1 MSLDTLGAIAGF
13 VFTLFIFSYLL
24 SDNPLYRLAIYIFI
38 GLTAAFTLIVTVE
51 SLLPYMA
58 ALIRLLT
65 SSALDSDPFPAI
77 SFIAAL
83 ILIIPVLIGRLPGR
97 GITLGLLIAVGS
109 AVAVL
114 GTLTGTLL
122 PMAISTGRAL
132 RPEANLFNGLVLLLG
147 VCTSLIY
154 FQYGA
159 KRVSEGQPERGFWV
173 RFFSGIGQVFIVVTL
188 GVLYGTAILTSL
200 TILTARISV
209 LANLVKG
216 A

>member
-1 MSLDTLGAIAGF
+1 MSLDTLGALAGF

-24 SDNPLYRLAIYIFI
+24 SDNPLYRLTIYIFI

-51 SLLPYMA
+51 SLLPFMA

-65 SSALDSDPFPAI
+65 NSAAESDPFPAI

-97 GITLGLLIAVGS
+97 GVTLGLLIAVGS

-122 PMAISTGRAL
+122 PMTLSTGRAL
-132 RPEANLFNGLVLLLG
+132 RPEANLFNGVVLLVG
-147 VCTSLIY
+147 VISTLLY

-159 KRVSEGQPERGFWV
+159 RRTSDGQIERSFWV

-209 LANLVKG
+209 LVKG